1 MAVPLTTLIYQISH
15 KLPILKVINQS
26 RYGAPPCGEHKV
38 NLVFIDVHPPK
49 YGILGFDLCLLYDG
63 SEMIDFKAVLGWK
76 HGWPLNDQNGHGG
89 FFLCIFKRPMSEQ
102 INFAV
107 KNISPNLD
115 HHLLTL
121 APRNHGYS

>member
-63 SEMIDFKAVLGWK
+63 SEMIDFKAVLG
-76 HGWPLNDQNGHGG
+76 
-89 FFLCIFKRPMSEQ
+89 
-102 INFAV
+102 
-107 KNISPNLD
+107 
-115 HHLLTL
+115 
-121 APRNHGYS
+121 

>member
-1 MAVPLTTLIYQISH
+1 LRPSILPSTKELVDLCSRDVALLLSSVYRMKMAVPLTTLIYQISH

-63 SEMIDFKAVLGWK
+63 SEMIDFKAVLG
-76 HGWPLNDQNGHGG
+76 
-89 FFLCIFKRPMSEQ
+89 
-102 INFAV
+102 
-107 KNISPNLD
+107 
-115 HHLLTL
+115 
-121 APRNHGYS
+121 